1 MTGFQKRKRN
11 GLTNLKAKEVQEMNL
26 LRQPFPVPQ
35 YDTKQGRWKTNRDGL
50 NFKDILTF
58 LIALL
63 ILASILLLTPTTP
76 ERAVRWALIRDLQP
90 AAAFQVK
97 LMPSAVEIPL
107 SDQSY
112 YEEEDMKIYQ
122 VDATHYLP
130 QTMDTKT
137 PMLYWDVRKA
147 GIFYIAEW
155 NGVG

>member
-1 MTGFQKRKRN
+1 
-11 GLTNLKAKEVQEMNL
+11 MNL
-26 LRQPFPVPQ
+26 LRQPLLVPQ
-35 YDTKQGRWKTNRDGL
+35 YDTKQSRWKTNRDGF

-58 LIALL
+58 LIVLL

-76 ERAVRWALIRDLQP
+76 ERAVRWALVKDLQP

-97 LMPSAVEIPL
+97 LLPSTVEIPL
-107 SDQSY
+107 HDQAY
-112 YEEEDMKIYQ
+112 YEEKDMKIYQ
-122 VDATHYLP
+122 VNAKHYLP

-155 NGVG
+155 NGAG

>member
-1 MTGFQKRKRN
+1 MTGFQKRMRN
-11 GLTNLKAKEVQEMNL
+11 GLTKLRTKEQEMNL

-76 ERAVRWALIRDLQP
+76 ERAVRWALVRDLQP

-97 LMPSAVEIPL
+97 LLPSAVEIPL

-122 VDATHYLP
+122 VDAAHYLP
-130 QTMDTKT
+130 QTIDTKT

-155 NGVG
+155 NGAG

>member
-11 GLTNLKAKEVQEMNL
+11 GLTKLKAKEVQEMNL

-35 YDTKQGRWKTNRDGL
+35 YDTKQNRWKPNRDGL

-76 ERAVRWALIRDLQP
+76 ERAVRWALVRDLQP

-97 LMPSAVEIPL
+97 LLPSAVEIPL

-122 VDATHYLP
+122 VDAAHYLP

-137 PMLYWDVRKA
+137 PMLYWDVRKD

-155 NGVG
+155 NGAG